1 MDSAGGPPDSEDYV
15 LRSAVRSGL
24 KREFVFALRSQ
35 AELPSSL
42 GRTRSGR
49 SAAAPAAFPPRATK
63 KRRKSGGDLPLKTA
77 ATVTDVVDCDDEP
90 VTDIVSSANQ
100 DPLETLVS
108 VDVCGESAA
117 EATLP
122 RMNSVEAP
130 VIVDGDDEPTA
141 DFVPSAIWTPLATL
155 VPVDGCGESAAEA
168 APPQISPVEA
178 PTVVSPDDVP
188 IADAVSST
196 NGPVLETLVSI
207 DGCGESALE
216 TAPPQMKP
224 VKVPA
229 VVDRDDEPISDAVSL
244 ANGAVFENPV
254 LIDSSC
260 ESATE
265 IAPPQVKPIK
275 VFVRSPLRGKAGG
288 LLKSPNRWVQA
299 LASAADVPIVL
310 DDVAACK
317 SNGIS
322 LDNGCSVKNQ
332 IVINCD
338 DELNVDHMA
347 SKNQLKSSRASQ
359 IGDTV
364 QVSIIE
370 SPSPALTMNNEEP
383 LQGTPTVMDY
393 QDGGKM
399 ENSLPQKPV
408 RRFTRSLLKVPPVEK
423 EGPIAILSSMEN
435 GHDSIMDDDKFPG
448 KPNRSGIKSEEEDS
462 GSDVGAGASG
472 ESTGSE
478 GTKGGEN
485 SVNGSLNSTPK
496 NKMELKMS
504 KKISLTKL
512 PGNVRELL
520 STGLLEGLPVKYM
533 TSNGKQIELHGVI
546 KGNGILCSCATCD
559 SSIVVS
565 AYVFE
570 QHAGSTKKHPADF
583 IYLQNGNSLHDVVKA
598 CCGAPLD
605 MLEAAIQG
613 AIGPVPP
620 KKCFTCQ
627 KCKVSFSTSRVGK
640 FAWLCDSCLELKQ
653 LLRTPSPLTGVL
665 SSTRCFL
672 CPVSKI
678 VYPSFCW
685 WYVLV
690 TVSTVVQIV
699 LRHSQILNLCWYL
712 VRLVMV
718 CWHMPWLSRTSST
731 PDMSNNSSKNLLS
744 IKKSSLGRL
753 TRKDLGLH
761 KLVFMSGILPEGT
774 EVGYYVRG
782 KRLLEGYIKDS
793 GIYCRCCNTV
803 VSPSQ
808 FEAHAGRAAR
818 RKPYNNIYTSNG
830 VSLHE
835 LSVSLSKDRKLSANE
850 NDDLCSICAD
860 GGDLLLCDLCPR
872 AFHTGCVGLPS
883 IPAGDWYCQYC
894 INLHQRERSV
904 ACNDNAIA
912 AGRVAGVDP
921 IEQIFKRS
929 IRIVT
934 TSQTDVGGCAFCRSH
949 DFSKSRFDDRTVMI
963 CDQCEKEYHV
973 GCLREQMMAD
983 LKELP
988 EGEWFCCDDCSRIWN
1003 ALQEFLLRGTLPL
1016 PELNADII
1024 KKKLENKGVNVDADV
1039 DIRWRLLS
1047 GKTDTADSKLLLSR
1061 AVAIFHESF
1070 DPIIEATT
1078 GRDLIP
1084 SMVYGRT
1091 VRDQDFGG
1099 MFCAVL
1105 TVGSS
1110 VVSAGILRVLGGE
1123 IAELPLVATSR
1134 EHQGQGY
1141 FQSLFS
1147 CIERLLGYLNVKH
1160 FLLPAADEAESIWT
1174 KKFGFTKITSDQ
1186 LLKFLNGARTTVF
1199 EGTSMLHKLVPAI
1212 LVSSQVEA
1220 AVNLRQC

>member
-1 MDSAGGPPDSEDYV
+1 MDSAGGPPDSEDFV

-35 AELPSSL
+35 AQLPSSL

-49 SAAAPAAFPPRATK
+49 SAAAPAALPPRASK
-63 KRRKSGGDLPLKTA
+63 KRRKSGGDLPLQTA

-90 VTDIVSSANQ
+90 VTDVVSSANQ
-100 DPLETLVS
+100 TPLETLVS

-117 EATLP
+117 EAALP
-122 RMNSVEAP
+122 RMNSVAAP

-168 APPQISPVEA
+168 APPQISRVEA
-178 PTVVSPDDVP
+178 PTVVDRDDVP
-188 IADAVSST
+188 TADAASSA

-207 DGCGESALE
+207 DGCGEPAAE

-224 VKVPA
+224 VKDPT

-244 ANGAVFENPV
+244 ANGGIFENPV
-254 LIDSSC
+254 LIDSSG

-265 IAPPQVKPIK
+265 IAAPQVKPIK

-299 LASAADVPIVL
+299 LASAADAPIVL

-322 LDNGCSVKNQ
+322 LDNRCSVKNQ

-338 DELNVDHMA
+338 AELNVDHLA
-347 SKNQLKSSRASQ
+347 SKNQLESSRASQ
-359 IGDTV
+359 IEDTV

-370 SPSPALTMNNEEP
+370 SPPPALTMNNEEP

-423 EGPIAILSSMEN
+423 EGPIAIISSMES

-448 KPNRSGIKSEEEDS
+448 KPNRRSGIKSEEEDS

-598 CCGAPLD
+598 CHGAPLD

-653 LLRTPSPLTGVL
+653 LSRTPSPLNGVV
-665 SSTRCFL
+665 SSTR
-672 CPVSKI
+672 
-678 VYPSFCW
+678 
-685 WYVLV
+685 
-690 TVSTVVQIV
+690 
-699 LRHSQILNLCWYL
+699 
-712 VRLVMV
+712 
-718 CWHMPWLSRTSST
+718 LSRTSST
-731 PDMSNNSSKNLLS
+731 PDMSNNSSKNLSS

-883 IPAGDWYCQYC
+883 IPVGDWYCQYC

-1003 ALQEFLLRGTLPL
+1003 SLQEFLFRGTQPL
-1016 PELNADII
+1016 PELNTDII
-1024 KKKLENKGVNVDADV
+1024 KKKLENKGVNGDADV

-1110 VVSAGILRVLGGE
+1110 VVSAGILRVLGSE

-1147 CIERLLGYLNVKH
+1147 CIERLLGSLNVKH

-1174 KKFGFTKITSDQ
+1174 KKFGFTKITLDQ
-1186 LLKFLNGARTTVF
+1186 LHQFLNGARTTVF
-1199 EGTSMLHKLVPAI
+1199 EGTSMLHKSIPAI
-1212 LVSSQVEA
+1212 PVSSQVEP
-1220 AVNLRQC
+1220 AVN

>member
-1 MDSAGGPPDSEDYV
+1 MDSPGGSPDSEDYV

-35 AELPSSL
+35 AQLPSSL

-49 SAAAPAAFPPRATK
+49 SAAAAPAAFPPKATK

-90 VTDIVSSANQ
+90 VTDVVSSANRT
-100 DPLETLVS
+100 PLETLVS

-117 EATLP
+117 EAALP
-122 RMNSVEAP
+122 QNSSVEAP

-155 VPVDGCGESAAEA
+155 VPVDGCGESATEA
-168 APPQISPVEA
+168 APPQISLVEA
-178 PTVVSPDDVP
+178 PTVVDRDDVP
-188 IADAVSST
+188 TADAVSSA

-207 DGCGESALE
+207 DGCGEPAAE
-216 TAPPQMKP
+216 AAPPQMKP
-224 VKVPA
+224 VKVPT
-229 VVDRDDEPISDAVSL
+229 VVDHDYEPISDAVSL
-244 ANGAVFENPV
+244 ADGAVFENPV
-254 LIDSSC
+254 LIDSSG

-288 LLKSPNRWVQA
+288 VLKSPNRWVLA
-299 LASAADVPIVL
+299 LASAADAPIVL
-310 DDVAACK
+310 DDVVACK
-317 SNGIS
+317 SNAIS

-338 DELNVDHMA
+338 DELNVDHLA
-347 SKNQLKSSRASQ
+347 SKNQLKSSRTSQ
-359 IGDTV
+359 IEDAV

-370 SPSPALTMNNEEP
+370 SLPPALIMNNEEP
-383 LQGTPTVMDY
+383 LQGTPTVIDY

-408 RRFTRSLLKVPPVEK
+408 RRFTRSLLKVTPVEK
-423 EGPIAILSSMEN
+423 EGPIAISSSMEN
-435 GHDSIMDDDKFPG
+435 GHDSIMDDDKCPG
-448 KPNRSGIKSEEEDS
+448 KPNRRYRIKAEEEDS

-485 SVNGSLNSTPK
+485 SVNGSLSSTPK

-620 KKCFTCQ
+620 KNCFTCQ
-627 KCKVSFSTSRVGK
+627 KCKVSFSTSRAGK
-640 FAWLCDSCLELKQ
+640 FAWLCDSCLDLKQ
-653 LLRTPSPLTGVL
+653 LSRTPSPLNGVV
-665 SSTRCFL
+665 SSTR
-672 CPVSKI
+672 
-678 VYPSFCW
+678 
-685 WYVLV
+685 
-690 TVSTVVQIV
+690 
-699 LRHSQILNLCWYL
+699 
-712 VRLVMV
+712 
-718 CWHMPWLSRTSST
+718 LSRTSST
-731 PDMSNNSSKNLLS
+731 PDTSNNASKNLLS

-753 TRKDLGLH
+753 TKKDLGLH

-883 IPAGDWYCQYC
+883 IPVGDWYCQYC

-988 EGEWFCCDDCSRIWN
+988 EGEWFCCGDCSRIWN
-1003 ALQEFLLRGTLPL
+1003 ALQEFLLCGTQPL
-1016 PELNADII
+1016 PELNTDII

-1110 VVSAGILRVLGGE
+1110 VVSAGILRVLGSE

-1147 CIERLLGYLNVKH
+1147 CIERLLGSLNVKH
-1160 FLLPAADEAESIWT
+1160 FLLPAAEEAESIWT
-1174 KKFGFTKITSDQ
+1174 EKFGFTKITLDQ
-1186 LLKFLNGARTTVF
+1186 LHKFLNGARTTVF
-1199 EGTSMLHKLVPAI
+1199 EGTSMLHKSVPGI
-1212 LVSSQVEA
+1212 PVSSQVEPA
-1220 AVNLRQC
+1220 N

>member
-1 MDSAGGPPDSEDYV
+1 MDSAGGPPDSEDFV

-35 AELPSSL
+35 AQLPSSL

-90 VTDIVSSANQ
+90 VTDVVSSANQ
-100 DPLETLVS
+100 THLETLVS

-117 EATLP
+117 EAALP
-122 RMNSVEAP
+122 RMNSVAAP

-168 APPQISPVEA
+168 APPQISRVEA
-178 PTVVSPDDVP
+178 PTVVDRDDVP
-188 IADAVSST
+188 TADAASSA

-207 DGCGESALE
+207 DGCGEPAAE

-224 VKVPA
+224 VKDPT

-244 ANGAVFENPV
+244 ANGGIFENPV
-254 LIDSSC
+254 LIDSSG

-265 IAPPQVKPIK
+265 IAAPQVKPIK

-299 LASAADVPIVL
+299 LASAADAPIVL

-322 LDNGCSVKNQ
+322 LDNCCSVKNQ

-338 DELNVDHMA
+338 AELNVDHLA
-347 SKNQLKSSRASQ
+347 SKNQLESSRASQ
-359 IGDTV
+359 IEDTV

-370 SPSPALTMNNEEP
+370 SPPPALTMNNEEP

-423 EGPIAILSSMEN
+423 EGPIAIISSMES

-448 KPNRSGIKSEEEDS
+448 KPNRRSGIKSEEEDS

-598 CCGAPLD
+598 CHGAPLD

-640 FAWLCDSCLELKQ
+640 FAWLCDLCLELKQ
-653 LLRTPSPLTGVL
+653 LSRTPSPLNGVV
-665 SSTRCFL
+665 SSTR
-672 CPVSKI
+672 
-678 VYPSFCW
+678 
-685 WYVLV
+685 
-690 TVSTVVQIV
+690 
-699 LRHSQILNLCWYL
+699 
-712 VRLVMV
+712 
-718 CWHMPWLSRTSST
+718 LSRTSST

-818 RKPYNNIYTSNG
+818 RKP
-830 VSLHE
+830 
-835 LSVSLSKDRKLSANE
+835 
-850 NDDLCSICAD
+850 ICAD

-883 IPAGDWYCQYC
+883 IPVGDWYCQYC

-934 TSQTDVGGCAFCRSH
+934 TSQTDAGGCAFCRSH

-1003 ALQEFLLRGTLPL
+1003 SLQEFLFRGTQPL
-1016 PELNADII
+1016 PELNTDII
-1024 KKKLENKGVNVDADV
+1024 KKKLENKGVNGDADV

-1110 VVSAGILRVLGGE
+1110 VVSAGILRVLGSE

-1147 CIERLLGYLNVKH
+1147 CIERLLGSLNVKH

-1174 KKFGFTKITSDQ
+1174 KKFGFTKITLDQ
-1186 LLKFLNGARTTVF
+1186 LHKFLNGARTTVF
-1199 EGTSMLHKLVPAI
+1199 EGTSMLHKSIPAI
-1212 LVSSQVEA
+1212 PVSSQVEP
-1220 AVNLRQC
+1220 AVN

>member
-1 MDSAGGPPDSEDYV
+1 MDSAGGPPDSEDFV

-35 AELPSSL
+35 AQLPSSL

-90 VTDIVSSANQ
+90 VTDVVSSANQ
-100 DPLETLVS
+100 TPLETLVS

-117 EATLP
+117 EAALP
-122 RMNSVEAP
+122 RMNSVAAP

-168 APPQISPVEA
+168 APPQISRVEA
-178 PTVVSPDDVP
+178 PTVVDRDDVP
-188 IADAVSST
+188 TADAASSA

-207 DGCGESALE
+207 DGCGEPAAE

-224 VKVPA
+224 VKDPT

-244 ANGAVFENPV
+244 ANGGIFENPV
-254 LIDSSC
+254 LIDSSG

-265 IAPPQVKPIK
+265 IAAPQVKPIK

-299 LASAADVPIVL
+299 LASAADAPIVL

-322 LDNGCSVKNQ
+322 LDNRCSVKNQ

-338 DELNVDHMA
+338 AELNVDHLA
-347 SKNQLKSSRASQ
+347 SKNQLESSRASQ
-359 IGDTV
+359 IEDTV

-370 SPSPALTMNNEEP
+370 SPPPALTMNNEEP

-423 EGPIAILSSMEN
+423 EGPIAIISSMES

-448 KPNRSGIKSEEEDS
+448 KPNRRSGIKSEEEDS
-462 GSDVGAGASG
+462 GSDVGAGVSG

-559 SSIVVS
+559 SSI
-565 AYVFE
+565 
-570 QHAGSTKKHPADF
+570 HAGSTKKHPADF

-598 CCGAPLD
+598 CHGAPLD

-640 FAWLCDSCLELKQ
+640 FAWLCDLCLELKQ
-653 LLRTPSPLTGVL
+653 LSRTPSPLNGVV
-665 SSTRCFL
+665 SSTR
-672 CPVSKI
+672 
-678 VYPSFCW
+678 
-685 WYVLV
+685 
-690 TVSTVVQIV
+690 
-699 LRHSQILNLCWYL
+699 
-712 VRLVMV
+712 
-718 CWHMPWLSRTSST
+718 LSRTSST

-883 IPAGDWYCQYC
+883 IPVGDWYCQYC

-934 TSQTDVGGCAFCRSH
+934 TSQTDAGGCAFCRSH

-1003 ALQEFLLRGTLPL
+1003 SLQEFLFRGTQPL
-1016 PELNADII
+1016 PELNTDII
-1024 KKKLENKGVNVDADV
+1024 KKKLENKGVNGDADV

-1110 VVSAGILRVLGGE
+1110 VVSAGILRVLGSE

-1147 CIERLLGYLNVKH
+1147 CIERLLGSLNVKH

-1174 KKFGFTKITSDQ
+1174 KKFGFTKITLDQ
-1186 LLKFLNGARTTVF
+1186 LHKFLNGARTTVF
-1199 EGTSMLHKLVPAI
+1199 EGTSMLHKSIPAI
-1212 LVSSQVEA
+1212 PVSSQVEP
-1220 AVNLRQC
+1220 AVN

>member
-1 MDSAGGPPDSEDYV
+1 MDSAGGPPDSEDFV

-35 AELPSSL
+35 AQLPSSL

-90 VTDIVSSANQ
+90 VTDVVSTANQ
-100 DPLETLVS
+100 TPLETLVS

-117 EATLP
+117 EAALP
-122 RMNSVEAP
+122 RMNSVAAPVIVDGDDEPTADFVPSAIWTPLATLVPVDGCGESAAEAALPRMNSVAAP

-168 APPQISPVEA
+168 APPQISRVEA
-178 PTVVSPDDVP
+178 PTVVDRDDVP
-188 IADAVSST
+188 TADAASSA

-207 DGCGESALE
+207 DGFGEPAAE
-216 TAPPQMKP
+216 TAPPQMKA
-224 VKVPA
+224 VKDPT

-244 ANGAVFENPV
+244 ANGGIFENPV
-254 LIDSSC
+254 LIDSSG

-265 IAPPQVKPIK
+265 IAAPQVKPIK

-299 LASAADVPIVL
+299 LASAADAPIVL

-322 LDNGCSVKNQ
+322 LDNRCSVKNQ

-338 DELNVDHMA
+338 AELNVDHLA
-347 SKNQLKSSRASQ
+347 SKNQLESSRASQ
-359 IGDTV
+359 IEDTV

-370 SPSPALTMNNEEP
+370 SPPPALTMNNEEP

-423 EGPIAILSSMEN
+423 EGPIAIISSMES

-448 KPNRSGIKSEEEDS
+448 KPNRRSGIKSEEEDS

-598 CCGAPLD
+598 CHGAPLD

-640 FAWLCDSCLELKQ
+640 FAWLCDLCLELKQ
-653 LLRTPSPLTGVL
+653 LSRTPSPLNGVV
-665 SSTRCFL
+665 SSTR
-672 CPVSKI
+672 
-678 VYPSFCW
+678 
-685 WYVLV
+685 
-690 TVSTVVQIV
+690 
-699 LRHSQILNLCWYL
+699 
-712 VRLVMV
+712 
-718 CWHMPWLSRTSST
+718 LSRTSST

-883 IPAGDWYCQYC
+883 IPVGDWYCQYC

-934 TSQTDVGGCAFCRSH
+934 TSQTDAGGCAFCRSH

-1003 ALQEFLLRGTLPL
+1003 SLQEFLFRGTQPL
-1016 PELNADII
+1016 PELNTDII
-1024 KKKLENKGVNVDADV
+1024 KKKLENKGVNGDADV

-1110 VVSAGILRVLGGE
+1110 VVSAGILRVLGSE

-1147 CIERLLGYLNVKH
+1147 CIERLLGSLNVKH

-1174 KKFGFTKITSDQ
+1174 KKFGFTKITLDQ
-1186 LLKFLNGARTTVF
+1186 LHKFLNGARTTVF
-1199 EGTSMLHKLVPAI
+1199 EGTSMLHKSIPAI
-1212 LVSSQVEA
+1212 PVSSQVEP
-1220 AVNLRQC
+1220 AVN

>member
-1 MDSAGGPPDSEDYV
+1 MDSAGGPPDSEDFV

-35 AELPSSL
+35 AQLPSSL

-90 VTDIVSSANQ
+90 VTDVVSSANQ
-100 DPLETLVS
+100 TPLETLVS

-117 EATLP
+117 EAALP
-122 RMNSVEAP
+122 RMNSVAAP

-168 APPQISPVEA
+168 APPQISRVEA
-178 PTVVSPDDVP
+178 PTVVDRDDVP
-188 IADAVSST
+188 TADAASSA

-207 DGCGESALE
+207 DGCGEPAAE

-224 VKVPA
+224 VKDPT

-244 ANGAVFENPV
+244 ANGGIFENPV
-254 LIDSSC
+254 LIDSSG

-265 IAPPQVKPIK
+265 IAAPQVKPIK

-299 LASAADVPIVL
+299 LASAADAPIVL

-322 LDNGCSVKNQ
+322 LDNRCSVKNQ

-338 DELNVDHMA
+338 AELNVDHLA
-347 SKNQLKSSRASQ
+347 SKNQLESSRASQ
-359 IGDTV
+359 IEDTV

-370 SPSPALTMNNEEP
+370 SPPPALTMNNEEP

-423 EGPIAILSSMEN
+423 EGPIAIISSMES

-448 KPNRSGIKSEEEDS
+448 KPNRRSGIKSEEEDS
-462 GSDVGAGASG
+462 GSDVGAGVSG

-598 CCGAPLD
+598 CHGAPLD

-640 FAWLCDSCLELKQ
+640 FAWLCDLCLELKQ
-653 LLRTPSPLTGVL
+653 LSRTPSPLNGVV
-665 SSTRCFL
+665 SSTR
-672 CPVSKI
+672 
-678 VYPSFCW
+678 
-685 WYVLV
+685 
-690 TVSTVVQIV
+690 
-699 LRHSQILNLCWYL
+699 
-712 VRLVMV
+712 
-718 CWHMPWLSRTSST
+718 LSRTSST

-883 IPAGDWYCQYC
+883 IPVGDWYCQYC

-934 TSQTDVGGCAFCRSH
+934 TSQTDAGGCAFCRSH

-1003 ALQEFLLRGTLPL
+1003 SLQEFLFRGTQPL
-1016 PELNADII
+1016 PELNTDII
-1024 KKKLENKGVNVDADV
+1024 KKKLENKGVNGDADV

-1110 VVSAGILRVLGGE
+1110 VVSAGILRVLGSE

-1147 CIERLLGYLNVKH
+1147 CIERLLGSLNVKH

-1174 KKFGFTKITSDQ
+1174 KKFGFTKITLDQ
-1186 LLKFLNGARTTVF
+1186 LHKFLNGARTTVF
-1199 EGTSMLHKLVPAI
+1199 EGTSMLHKSIPAI
-1212 LVSSQVEA
+1212 PVSSQVEP
-1220 AVNLRQC
+1220 AVN